1 MSSDIKQ
8 MSFLPSYSV
17 SNETAVPG
25 ERPYFTLTAISVLT
39 CERLVASSSSR
50 YLPLPTQKLNS
61 PSREMTD
68 FTDGADALFSMY
80 GEMAAEGD
88 RKLAENW
95 REDANNIMLLVSN
108 IILSHNFLRL
118 TRPLHDRVV

>member
-1 MSSDIKQ
+1 

-17 SNETAVPG
+17 SNETVIPG
-25 ERPYFTLTAISVLT
+25 ERPYFTLAAISVLT
-39 CERLVASSSSR
+39 CERLVASSSSQ

-80 GEMAAEGD
+80 NEMAAEGD

-108 IILSHNFLRL
+108 IILPHSISRL
-118 TRPLHDRVV
+118 TGTLHDRVV